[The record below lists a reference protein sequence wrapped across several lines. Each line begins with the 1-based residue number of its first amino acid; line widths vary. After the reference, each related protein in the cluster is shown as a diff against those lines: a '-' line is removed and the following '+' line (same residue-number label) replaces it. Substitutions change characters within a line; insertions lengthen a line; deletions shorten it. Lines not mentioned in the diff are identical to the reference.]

1 MVSSCTNAYHVRSQ
15 MYGDIGDWMRKH
27 FICHGFQSVNTDA
40 LARTASENLD
50 ANYPTGH
57 RPTGWEVLEVEHHSL
72 HASMLH
78 MTGWDSLPWRLYF
91 TSLSLWF
98 WRDWA
103 SRRNVSVSVLQWC
116 YHVSNMTVY
125 PLFVL
130 QFKPP
135 FKIRPPEPV
144 HRLP

>member
-1 MVSSCTNAYHVRSQ
+1 

-78 MTGWDSLPWRLYF
+78 MTG
-91 TSLSLWF
+91 
-98 WRDWA
+98 
-103 SRRNVSVSVLQWC
+103 
-116 YHVSNMTVY
+116 
-125 PLFVL
+125 
-130 QFKPP
+130 
-135 FKIRPPEPV
+135 
-144 HRLP
+144 